1 MSAISDYFRTALL
14 IDDRVDADYGPLEPL
29 DDYGAEGD
37 GQETTADLVAPPEPD
52 ETPVQPAELVRAFLA
67 SGVMCSVL
75 EPAAGAP
82 DMVRQALRGAQIA
95 DLLIF
100 DWLLYGSDAVTLE
113 MINAIASE
121 RSDRLTV
128 IVVFTGMPGLGDVG
142 QRLVDDAQ
150 FDAISEYSLRRGN
163 TVVLVFGKPGVRL
176 TDGEDRRQPSGYAEL
191 PGMICADLELVFDGL
206 MPEFAIR
213 GINALRESAPRILA
227 TFNSELD
234 AGAFIHRAL
243 LPEPADAATQFV
255 RLLASDFEQVLHDK
269 RVGDLWH
276 IDSSPDSLSNLKFT
290 GERVLLAQRLRSLQ
304 PSEELEEDERANAR
318 VELQRMKALGDE
330 ELARVA
336 VARGLGEFRKLGLTE
351 RSMRQAIPEL
361 TELLADDD
369 DSNRKFAAMMDSVGL
384 GDTPP
389 RLELGVVL
397 RRAAEAQEPLTPDDD
412 AVQSLWLCVQ
422 PPCDS
427 VRLKAPRD
435 FPLIPV
441 RLGLDSPDAMICP
454 SGGVPTGISF
464 VTHLHQLKQVRFG
477 PNEAGAVVAQSEPS
491 GWHFTAEG
499 DVRYDVVARL
509 RPNLAAQVAQALGSA
524 ATRIGTDQSEWL
536 RRISRK

>member
-37 GQETTADLVAPPEPD
+37 GQEATADLVAPPEPD

-150 FDAISEYSLRRGN
+150 FDAINEYSLQRGN

-191 PGMICADLELVFDGL
+191 PGMICADLELVFKGL
-206 MPEFAIR
+206 MPEFAFG
-213 GINALRESAPRILA
+213 GINALRESVPRILA
-227 TFNSELD
+227 TFNAELD
-234 AGAFIHRAL
+234 AGALIHRAL

-255 RLLASDFEQVLHDK
+255 RLLASDFEQVLHDE

-276 IDSSPDSLSNLKFT
+276 IHSSSSALADSMVT
-290 GERVLLAQRLRSLQ
+290 GGLDPLTQRLRSSGAVQ
-304 PSEELEEDERANAR
+304 EALEG
-318 VELQRMKALGDE
+318 LGQLGTE
-330 ELARVA
+330 ELAREA
-336 VARGLGEFRKLGLTE
+336 ISRGLCKLGMND
-351 RSMRQAIPEL
+351 RAIRQAIPGL
-361 TELLADDD
+361 TSAFAGADE
-369 DSNRKFAAMMDSVGL
+369 SNHRLAAMMDSVGL

-397 RRAAEAQEPLTPDDD
+397 RRAAEAQEPLTPGGD
-412 AVQSLWLCVQ
+412 ALQRLWLCVQ

-427 VRLKAPRD
+427 VRLTAPRD

-454 SGGVPTGISF
+454 SGGVPAGLSF
-464 VTHLHQLKQVRFG
+464 VTHLHQLKQVRFA
-477 PNEAGAVVAQSEPS
+477 PNEAGAVVAQSEPT

-536 RRISRK
+536 RRNARK